1 MKIFSY
7 ESKFSQVVLKIAQG
21 CYLNL
26 LWMLFSVPLFT
37 IGAATTGL
45 YRVTLKMARG
55 EEPSLTDQFVRG
67 FKQDFKQS
75 TLLWLVML
83 GSGALL
89 GLDGYILFH
98 LSRTTTG
105 TRAVI
110 WTLLLALIIAAG
122 VVWAIIL
129 TYVFPLVASV
139 ENTSAAMLKNSFFIG
154 THYLFCTILVMFIH
168 FAMFFIVVRIFT
180 PMIIFGEG
188 ICALVSSLL
197 LARVIAACSYDP
209 DAAEAEEEAELPA
222 SPYASFAAEQMN
234 AAAESEEAASGNA
247 ESADEAAQEAVKTEA
262 AEPEDVTARN
272 ATAESADALT
282 QNADAESEDTA
293 AQNADAESA
302 DTAAQNADAE
312 SADEAAQV
320 EDEAQAEVSEQKP
333 AEDAAYGGGAE
344 K

>member
-1 MKIFSY
+1 MKFFSY

-21 CYLNL
+21 CYLNM
-26 LWMLFSVPLFT
+26 LWLLFSVPLFT

-105 TRAVI
+105 RRAI
-110 WTLLLALIIAAG
+110 LWTLLLALIIAAG
-122 VVWAIIL
+122 VVWVIIL

-154 THYLFCTILVMFIH
+154 THYLFCTILVIFIH
-168 FAMFFIVVRIFT
+168 FVMFFIVVRIFT

-188 ICALVSSLL
+188 ICALVSSFL
-197 LARVIAACSYDP
+197 LARVIAVCSYDP

-234 AAAESEEAASGNA
+234 AAAESGDAAAESENA
-247 ESADEAAQEAVKTEA
+247 ESGDAAAESEIAESGDAEQTEDLMSQSAD
-262 AEPEDVTARN
+262 AEPEDA
-272 ATAESADALT
+272 A
-282 QNADAESEDTA
+282 AESEDA
-293 AQNADAESA
+293 EPGDAER
-302 DTAAQNADAE
+302 
-312 SADEAAQV
+312 
-320 EDEAQAEVSEQKP
+320 KP
-333 AEDAAYGGGAE
+333 AEDAEYGGGAE